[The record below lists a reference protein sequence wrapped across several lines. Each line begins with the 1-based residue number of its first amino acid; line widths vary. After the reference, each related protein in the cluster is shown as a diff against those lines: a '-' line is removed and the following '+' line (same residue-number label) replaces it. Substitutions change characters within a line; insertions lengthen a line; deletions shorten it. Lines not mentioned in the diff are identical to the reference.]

1 MTLTDASTRIAVVLM
16 GLAAGLAV
24 IAALVAARGR
34 RYPAVPYATFQP
46 GRSPRVLLADCE
58 GRCGGA
64 TAHET
69 DGAGT
74 ATCVTCGTPRTG
86 LAPDEA

>member
-1 MTLTDASTRIAVVLM
+1 VTLTDASTHIAVVLM
-16 GLAAGLAV
+16 GLASGVAV
-24 IAALVAARGR
+24 IAALVATRGR
-34 RYPAVPYATFQP
+34 RYPAVPYATFHP
-46 GRSPRVLLADCE
+46 GGSRVLLTDCE
-58 GRCGGA
+58 GRCSGA